1 MRLIAFRV
9 VLFATMLSVP
19 ATASAGE
26 PVVQPVQIGAETVRY
41 DRAVPTLDLRQQ
53 RGAVQIRPLPMDH
66 GSLAFSVA
74 VFNGGEAPV
83 NIDTSNFTVTSGT
96 QTLGVF
102 SVDQLIAKAKNR
114 AMWSQIGVAAL
125 GGLAAAA
132 AASQRDTYRST
143 LYTPRGVYRGYYS
156 APSAMGQLQ
165 ATAIVAGTGVG
176 LVAIQNQLDRTR
188 EALGN
193 DVVQMSTV
201 NPGASYAGKI
211 VLHKIKR
218 AKLPQRVTITVNWN
232 EEQYAFAFQMAKA
245 GTPAPVFT
253 ALTAAMSDA
262 VEEPAPVAATVQPL
276 VSETATVTALNSA
289 APSAPA
295 GPAAV
300 QASQ

>member
-1 MRLIAFRV
+1 MRLISFRV

-19 ATASAGE
+19 ATAFAGK

-125 GGLAAAA
+125 GGLAAAG

-201 NPGASYAGKI
+201 DPGASYAGKI

-245 GTPAPVFT
+245 GTPTPVFT
-253 ALTAAMSDA
+253 ALTPAMPASAEEAAPIAAM
-262 VEEPAPVAATVQPL
+262 VQPL
-276 VSETATVTALNSA
+276 VSETATVTALSNA
-289 APSAPA
+289 APGAPA
-295 GPAAV
+295 GPAAA